1 MADHRGLPEPP
12 DPLEYELQEARAMAL
27 GQAGRK
33 LEKALAALEAA
44 AAATD
49 RERDPLL
56 DAAADAVWE
65 LLIVRESLRFY
76 NHQPTLEAYGVPS
89 QVIAR
94 VGVVRKR

>member
-1 MADHRGLPEPP
+1 MADQRGLPEPP

-44 AAATD
+44 QG
-49 RERDPLL
+49 ERDALL

-65 LLIVRESLRFY
+65 LLIVRESLRFFD
-76 NHQPTLEAYGVPS
+76 HQPTLEAYGVPS

>member
-33 LEKALAALEAA
+33 LEKALAALDAA
-44 AAATD
+44 PA
-49 RERDPLL
+49 RDALL
-56 DAAADAVWE
+56 DAAAAAVWE
-65 LLIVRESLRFY
+65 LLIVRESLRFFD
-76 NHQPTLEAYGVPS
+76 HAPTLEAYGVPS